1 MKTLDIFILAPVSV
15 SLIERM
21 EIEFN
26 IAEATYVEKN
36 VANGR
41 LYVSPR
47 MAEKDFELFR
57 NELSKS
63 SEQEGK
69 LRGAKKEINAVKK
82 SPYSQYEFFLN
93 PPKTFIHYLFSRP
106 HPQQAEE
113 TDVLIGY
120 LLVGGAET
128 VNFTEG
134 IPNISKG
141 VFPLFFK
148 ISRGIFA
155 EIDRKVPKEVH
166 QEFPYEINI
175 EKMRQLVESNPEI
188 KRELF
193 ATHQTFEIREP
204 ISIKPSVREAIDA
217 LKELDSKS
225 SRMWVEEK
233 VMEKKIELEKQ
244 GKRDFELMNELSAY
258 KMEVSEQLRDR
269 LREQEKFFDMADLS
283 FSLGNISR
291 FPIEGDI
298 YVKEL
303 ALTFPLPFSRYL
315 IFPSEIISRYD
326 PVRMQVTWSD
336 FKVSKQEEVHLDM
349 LIPHGELAKVQKIS
363 GEIHMHLMVD
373 KTRSLSLIS
382 FIYPQQICDPRGIPV
397 GDELKKLD
405 LLHTQAGATCA
416 TQIDARS
423 IYVRR
428 IYNTQ
433 RRMEFEEAH
442 PRKAYELIRNILYA
456 LAVEVTFEEE
466 PREMSKPDQEGVKEF
481 YVRAR
486 GTKYIDITPVYI
498 DVIVEGKSFTI
509 HEERTTYT
517 ETLKTS
523 LTKIIKEHGNTRI
536 TLHGSSSNLEILNNF
551 MDHLRDDMKSQMMS
565 LS

>member
-1 MKTLDIFILAPVSV
+1 MVKTSDIFIIAPVSV

-47 MAEKDFELFR
+47 IAEKDFELFR
-57 NELSKS
+57 DDLSKS

-69 LRGAKKEINAVKK
+69 LRGAKKEISAVK

-120 LLVGGAET
+120 LLIGGAET

-155 EIDRKVPKEVH
+155 EIGRKVSKEVY

-188 KRELF
+188 KKELF

-225 SRMWVEEK
+225 WRTWVEER
-233 VMEKKIELEKQ
+233 VMEKKHLLETQ
-244 GKRDFELMNELSAY
+244 GKSGFELINELSAY
-258 KMEVSEQLRDR
+258 KMEVSEQLRDK
-269 LREQEKFFDMADLS
+269 LREQEKFFDMMGLS

-303 ALTFPLPFSRYL
+303 ALTFPLPFSRCRT
-315 IFPSEIISRYD
+315 FPSEISRYD
-326 PVRMQVTWSD
+326 PVRMQATWSD

-363 GEIHMHLMVD
+363 GEIHMHLMAD
-373 KTRSLSLIS
+373 ETRSLSLIS
-382 FIYPQQICDPRGIPV
+382 FIHPQQICDPRGIPV
-397 GDELKKLD
+397 VEELKKWR
-405 LLHTQAGATCA
+405 LLQTQAGATCV
-416 TQIDARS
+416 TQIDVRS
-423 IYVRR
+423 VYVRR

-442 PRKAYELIRNILYA
+442 PRKAYELIKNILYA
-456 LAVEVTFEEE
+456 LAVEVIFEEE
-466 PREMSKPDQEGVKEF
+466 PMEVSRPDQEGVKEF
-481 YVRAR
+481 YVMAR

-498 DVIVEGKSFTI
+498 DVIVEGKSFMI
-509 HEERTTYT
+509 HEERTTDT

-523 LTKIIKEHGNTRI
+523 LKKIIKEHGNTRI
-536 TLHGSSSNLEILNNF
+536 TLHGSSSNLEILNKF
-551 MDHLRDDMKSQMMS
+551 MDQLRDDIKSQMMS